1 VSGVE
6 RDEIQS
12 FLLSF
17 HVSLRED
24 IFEKIIAD
32 SEGRRFKGI
41 KMVEARGTN
50 HRWYTVWDHTSVSK
64 LKG

>member
-1 VSGVE
+1 
-6 RDEIQS
+6 
-12 FLLSF
+12 
-17 HVSLRED
+17 LRED